1 MQNNRLL
8 GTFLPLG
15 LGVGGVLL
23 LIRVTFVD
31 ESLFLPANLDIVV
44 FLFGLSLT
52 TFTGIIII
60 SREITTRLRHQSIE
74 RARMETFAEHLRF
87 LRRLDH
93 ELKNPLTAFRA
104 GLGSLALTAHDD
116 QQRRILNT
124 LEAEAQRLSQLVT
137 DLRKL
142 SELQNLPLDLRAIDV
157 RAFAR
162 EVAAIERERITAQ
175 GRTFTI
181 DLPSQPET
189 LPPLIADHDLLLLA
203 VHNLLDNAVKFTHP
217 GDSITLLATF
227 EDGKLA
233 LHVQDTG
240 IGIAAEDLPLIWEE
254 LYRGQHTNAIPG
266 NGIGLSLVQA
276 IVRRHYGEVAVDSQ
290 PGQSTR
296 ITLRFPLI
304 S

>member
-15 LGVGGVLL
+15 LGVGGMLL
-23 LIRVTFVD
+23 LVRVTLLD
-31 ESLFLPANLDIVV
+31 DSLFLPANLDIFV

-52 TFTGIIII
+52 TFTAIIII
-60 SREITTRLRHQSIE
+60 SRELTTRLRHQSIE
-74 RARMETFAEHLRF
+74 RARTETFAEHLRF

-104 GLGSLALTAHDD
+104 GLGSLTLTARDE
-116 QQRRILNT
+116 QQRRILTT
-124 LEAEAQRLSQLVT
+124 LEAEALRLSQLVT

-142 SELQNLPLDLRAIDV
+142 SELQTLPLDPRAIAV
-157 RAFAR
+157 HAFAQ
-162 EVAAIERERITAQ
+162 EVAEMERERITAQ

-189 LPPLIADHDLLLLA
+189 LPSLIGDHDLLLLA
-203 VHNLLDNAVKFTHP
+203 LHNLLDNAIKFTHS
-217 GDSITLLATF
+217 GDSITLQVTLEEESIAI
-227 EDGKLA
+227 
-233 LHVQDTG
+233 HVQDTG

-254 LYRGQHTNAIPG
+254 LYRGQHTNDIPG

-276 IVRRHYGEVAVDSQ
+276 IVRRHYGEVDVISE
-290 PGQSTR
+290 PGQGTR
-296 ITLRFPLI
+296 ITLRFPRT
-304 S
+304 